1 MIIWLHKHHYLDEM
15 GAGLEDVGPDVVHE
29 VREGVLAAEAEHA
42 QRHVLHR
49 RARRLP
55 VHQVAANKYTW
66 MRWLSVTVSLTR
78 FYNAQVRVYSDSS

>member
-1 MIIWLHKHHYLDEM
+1 MNICLHMHNYLDEM

-29 VREGVLAAEAEHA
+29 VRESVLAAEAEHA

-55 VHQVAANKYTW
+55 VHQVPENKVYI
-66 MRWLSVTVSLTR
+66 VTVSG
-78 FYNAQVRVYSDSS
+78 QEVI

>member
-1 MIIWLHKHHYLDEM
+1 MHKHNYLDEM

-29 VREGVLAAEAEHA
+29 VRECVLAAEAEHA

-55 VHQVAANKYTW
+55 VHQVPENKVYI
-66 MRWLSVTVSLTR
+66 VTVSGEEII
-78 FYNAQVRVYSDSS
+78 

>member
-1 MIIWLHKHHYLDEM
+1 MNICLHMHNYLDEM

-29 VREGVLAAEAEHA
+29 VRESVLAAEAEHA

-55 VHQVAANKYTW
+55 VHQVPENK
-66 MRWLSVTVSLTR
+66 VKC
-78 FYNAQVRVYSDSS
+78 NDSQFS